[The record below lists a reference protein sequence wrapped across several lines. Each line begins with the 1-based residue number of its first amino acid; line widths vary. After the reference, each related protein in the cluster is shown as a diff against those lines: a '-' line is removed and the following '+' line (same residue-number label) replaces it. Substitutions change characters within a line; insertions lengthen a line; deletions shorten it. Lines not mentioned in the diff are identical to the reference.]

1 MIKKLKSLSDIAN
14 LHDLRVISRTRKSAK
29 PQLPTSAIL
38 DLYMAR
44 NERDRLV
51 KERMRL
57 AKRGLQI
64 DRRLLEINKEMN
76 ELLERARNKAA
87 EIRDEA
93 GLPEEIKK
101 YTQGRSKKMVL
112 EY

>member
-1 MIKKLKSLSDIAN
+1 MKNLKTLGDIAN
-14 LHDLRVISRTRKSAK
+14 LHDLRIIPRTRKSAK

-57 AKRGLQI
+57 SKRSLQL
-64 DRRLLEINKEMN
+64 DGRLREINEEMD
-76 ELLERARNKAA
+76 ELLKRARNKAA

-93 GLPEEIKK
+93 GIPAEIKK
-101 YTQGRSKKMVL
+101 HGQGRSKMVL